1 MFFSLCKRLS
11 GVPYLR
17 KALILSTLLA
27 VLTSNAFASAI
38 HVEIV
43 KNNDGSFSLMRDGKP
58 YDVKGAGVDGADLT
72 VLAAHGAN
80 SVRTWSID
88 GGALPAKA
96 LLDKAQ
102 ALGLTVSLGIDFA
115 RERHGFDYNDEKA
128 VAAQLEQVKADV
140 LKYKDHPALLT
151 WFIGNE
157 LNFDFT
163 NPKVY
168 DAVNEAALLI
178 KSLDPH
184 HPITTTIA
192 GFDKK
197 ALKAIIERAPALDFI
212 SFQLYADVVNLP
224 KYIKRFGY
232 DGPYMITEWGAVGHW
247 EVFKTKWEAPVETTS
262 SEKASNYAKSFVKAI
277 EPQRKQLIGN
287 YVFLWGQ
294 KQERT
299 STWYGM
305 FLDSGERTEAID
317 VMHYIWQGAWPDN
330 RSPRVSPIGLDDK
343 VAFDNVYLFSGDS
356 YEATI
361 NAVDPDND
369 TLKFRWEV
377 RKESTA
383 TEVGGDLEAVP
394 EVVEGLI
401 ENTTAQTITLTAP
414 ATPGAYRLYAYVYDG
429 KGNAA
434 HANFPFFVK

>member
-1 MFFSLCKRLS
+1 MFVLIISI
-11 GVPYLR
+11 LR
-17 KALILSTLLA
+17 NVAWLPIAILLMSFFGLHVSYATA
-27 VLTSNAFASAI
+27 TPV
-38 HVEIV
+38 HVEI
-43 KNNDGSFSLMRDGKP
+43 KKDESGNYSLVRNGKP
-58 YDVKGAGVDGADLT
+58 YVVKGAGVDGADLS

-80 SVRTWSID
+80 SIRTWSID
-88 GGALPAKA
+88 GGAIPAQE
-96 LLDKAQ
+96 LLDKAHS
-102 ALGLTVSLGIDFA
+102 LGLTVSLGIDFA

-128 VAAQLEQVKADV
+128 IAAQLETVKADV
-140 LKYKDHPALLT
+140 LKYKDHPALLS

-168 DAVNEAALLI
+168 DAVNDAAKLI
-178 KSLDPH
+178 KSIDPH
-184 HPITTTIA
+184 HPTTTTIA

-197 ALKAIIERAPALDFI
+197 ALKAIQQRAPDLDFV

-224 KYIKRFGY
+224 KYIRKFGY
-232 DGPYMITEWGAVGHW
+232 EGPYMITEWGAVGHW
-247 EVFKTKWEAPVETTS
+247 EVFKTKWGAPVETTS
-262 SEKASNYAKSFVKAI
+262 SEKASNYAKSYVKAI
-277 EPQRKQLIGN
+277 EPEGKQLIGN

-317 VMHYIWQGAWPDN
+317 VMHYVWRGSWPAN
-330 RSPRVSPIGLDDK
+330 RSPRVSPIALDEK

-369 TLKFRWEV
+369 ELQFRWEV

-383 TEVGGDLEAVP
+383 TEVGGDQEAIP
-394 EVVEGLI
+394 PVVEGLI
-401 ENTTAQTITLTAP
+401 KNAGKQTITLTAP
-414 ATPGAYRLYAYVYDG
+414 QDAGAYRLYAYVYDG

>member
-27 VLTSNAFASAI
+27 LLTSNASASAI

-115 RERHGFDYNDEKA
+115 RERHGFDYNDDKA

-262 SEKASNYAKSFVKAI
+262 SEKASNYAKSFVQAI

-317 VMHYIWQGAWPDN
+317 VMHYIWQGAWPAN

-401 ENTTAQTITLTAP
+401 ENTTAQTIRLTAP
-414 ATPGAYRLYAYVYDG
+414 ATPGAYRLYVYVYDG

>member
-1 MFFSLCKRLS
+1 VFFSLCKRLS